1 MSDKDGLRQ
10 TTKTLLE
17 GIQCTG
23 ATVDQQQR
31 FATQTERGGGTPHS
45 QFATTAGTMKTE

>member
-1 MSDKDGLRQ
+1 MSDKERGWQ
-10 TTKTLLE
+10 PAKTLLE

-23 ATVDQQQR
+23 ATVDQQQWL
-31 FATQTERGGGTPHS
+31 ATQAERGGGTPHS